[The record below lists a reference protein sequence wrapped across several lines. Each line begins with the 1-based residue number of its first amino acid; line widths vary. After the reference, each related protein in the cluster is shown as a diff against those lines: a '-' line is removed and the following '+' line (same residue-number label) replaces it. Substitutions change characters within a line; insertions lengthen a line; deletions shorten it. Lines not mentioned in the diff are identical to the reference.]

1 MRQKLSIEYEPIL
14 FHAVVQSA
22 AAFLLGLSVFDLMM
36 TLTNLIRYD
45 FWSPSEFHLAPLL
58 LILICGVKIRLN
70 ESVQGIYDYRVTV
83 FGIEV
88 MKKRFTEVVCSP
100 QGKFVTLIGIN
111 HNGPSK
117 TFITTLP
124 SKTQLFAHLIRTT

>member
-14 FHAVVQSA
+14 SHPVVQSA
-22 AAFLLGLSVFDLMM
+22 AAFLLGLSVLDLML

-45 FWSPSEFHLAPLL
+45 FWPPAEFHLAPLL

-70 ESVQGIYDYRVTV
+70 ELVQGIYDYRVSV

-88 MKKRFTEVVCSP
+88 MKKRFTEVVCAP
-100 QGKFVTLIGIN
+100 RGKFVTLIGMN
-111 HNGPSK
+111 QKGASM
-117 TFITTLP
+117 TFITTMP
-124 SKTQLFAHLIRTT
+124 SKAQLFSHLIRTT

>member
-14 FHAVVQSA
+14 SHPVVQSA
-22 AAFLLGLSVFDLMM
+22 AAFLLGLSVLDLML

-45 FWSPSEFHLAPLL
+45 FWPPAEFHLAPLI

-70 ESVQGIYDYRVTV
+70 ELVQGIYDYRVSV

-88 MKKRFTEVVCSP
+88 MKKRFTEVVCATR
-100 QGKFVTLIGIN
+100 GKFVTLIGMNQKGASMTYITTM
-111 HNGPSK
+111 PSK
-117 TFITTLP
+117 A
-124 SKTQLFAHLIRTT
+124 QLFSHLIRTT